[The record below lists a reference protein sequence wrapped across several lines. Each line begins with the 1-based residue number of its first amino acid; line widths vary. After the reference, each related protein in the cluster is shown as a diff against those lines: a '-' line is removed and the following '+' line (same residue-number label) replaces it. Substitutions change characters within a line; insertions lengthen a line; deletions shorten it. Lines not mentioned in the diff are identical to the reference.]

1 MLDRVFPRQFDNRY
15 RGHWLGLALF
25 VLVLVV
31 KSLQG
36 LESIAQT
43 EKTMIGA
50 DGIPLNTFSPIAAH
64 EAILMFALLG
74 MYLLVIPL
82 QSVVVLLRYR
92 SMVPFMLL
100 MLIAIQLGVRGI
112 HLRYPD
118 STPAAGGGEP
128 IGFYV
133 NVAVLAVTAIAF
145 VLSIVQ
151 PHSRTTTLREVR
163 P

>member
-1 MLDRVFPRQFDNRY
+1 MLGRIFPRQFDNQY
-15 RGHWLGLALF
+15 RGHWLGLLLF

-36 LESIAQT
+36 IESIIQT
-43 EKTMIGA
+43 EQTMIRA
-50 DGIPLNTFSPIAAH
+50 DGIPLATFSPVASQ

-74 MYLLVIPL
+74 MYLLVIPV
-82 QSVVVLLRYR
+82 QSIVVLVRYR

-100 MLIAIQLGVRGI
+100 MLIVIQLGVRTI
-112 HLRYPD
+112 HLFRPD
-118 STPAAGGGEP
+118 SAALTDSGPP

-133 NVAVLAVTAIAF
+133 NLGILGVTIIAF
-145 VLSIVQ
+145 ALSLIR
-151 PHSRTTTLREVR
+151 PHSRSALQGVR